1 MTDSSVPPNYSTT
14 SIINDP
20 ITISGLSDTI
30 TLTAYDS
37 STSGITGYNP
47 NTGYSGYSGGTVTI
61 NTGAVGSSYGTISPL
76 TTSQLNVINVG
87 AGLNGTDYS
96 TFTFNTPEDWV
107 NQFPDWNRVQ
117 KMCEEYPGLKIVFE
131 KFKTT
136 YKLVKDHYDTPED
149 QRPLP

>member
-1 MTDSSVPPNYSTT
+1 MTTSSVPQSYSTV
-14 SIINDP
+14 SVNSEP
-20 ITISGLSDTI
+20 ITITGLSDTI
-30 TLTAYDS
+30 TLTSYDP
-37 STSGITGYNP
+37 STSGVAGYNSSI
-47 NTGYSGYSGGTVTI
+47 GYSGYTGSTVTI
-61 NTGAVGSSYGTISPL
+61 NTGAIGGTISPL
-76 TTSQLNVINVG
+76 TTSQLNAINVG

-149 QRPLP
+149 KRPKP

>member
-1 MTDSSVPPNYSTT
+1 MTNSSVPSDYSIT
-14 SIINDP
+14 SSD
-20 ITISGLSDTI
+20 TIQISSLDTI
-30 TLTAYDS
+30 TLTAYP

-61 NTGAVGSSYGTISPL
+61 NTGSVGSSYSTISPL
-76 TTSQLNVINVG
+76 TTSQLNTITAG
-87 AGLNGTDYS
+87 SGLNGTDYS

-117 KMCEEYPGLKIVFE
+117 KMCKEYPGLQIAFE

-136 YKLVKDHYDTPED
+136 YKLVKDQYDTPED
-149 QRPLP
+149 QRPRP

>member
-1 MTDSSVPPNYSTT
+1 MTTSSVPPSYSTI
-14 SIINDP
+14 SIINNP
-20 ITISGLSDTI
+20 ITITGLSDTI
-30 TLTAYDS
+30 TLTSFDP

-61 NTGAVGSSYGTISPL
+61 NKGAI
-76 TTSQLNVINVG
+76 IG

-117 KMCEEYPGLKIVFE
+117 QMCKEYPGLEIAFE

-136 YKLVKDHYDTPED
+136 YKLVKDHYDTPAD
-149 QRPLP
+149 QRPHP

>member
-1 MTDSSVPPNYSTT
+1 MTNSSVPSDYSIT
-14 SIINDP
+14 SSD
-20 ITISGLSDTI
+20 TIQISSLDTI
-30 TLTAYDS
+30 TLTAYDP
-37 STSGITGYNP
+37 STSGITGYNT

-61 NTGAVGSSYGTISPL
+61 NTGSAGSSYGTISPL
-76 TTSQLNVINVG
+76 TTSQLNTITAG
-87 AGLNGTDYS
+87 SGLNGTDYS

-136 YKLVKDHYDTPED
+136 YKLVKDHYDTPAD
-149 QRPLP
+149 QRPRP

>member
-1 MTDSSVPPNYSTT
+1 MTNSSVPSDYSIT
-14 SIINDP
+14 SSD
-20 ITISGLSDTI
+20 TIQISSLDTI
-30 TLTAYDS
+30 TLTAYP

-61 NTGAVGSSYGTISPL
+61 NTGSVGSSYSTISPL
-76 TTSQLNVINVG
+76 TTSQLNTITAG
-87 AGLNGTDYS
+87 SGLNGTDYS

-117 KMCEEYPGLKIVFE
+117 KMCKEYPGLQIAFE

>member
-1 MTDSSVPPNYSTT
+1 MTNSSVPSDYSIT
-14 SIINDP
+14 SSD
-20 ITISGLSDTI
+20 TIQISSLDTI
-30 TLTAYDS
+30 TLTAYP

-61 NTGAVGSSYGTISPL
+61 NTGSVGSSYSTISPL
-76 TTSQLNVINVG
+76 TTSQLNTITAG
-87 AGLNGTDYS
+87 SGLNGTDYS

-117 KMCEEYPGLKIVFE
+117 KMCKEYPGLQIAFE

-149 QRPLP
+149 QRPRP

>member
-1 MTDSSVPPNYSTT
+1 MTNSSVPSDYSIT
-14 SIINDP
+14 SSD
-20 ITISGLSDTI
+20 TIQISSLDTI
-30 TLTAYDS
+30 TLTAYP

-61 NTGAVGSSYGTISPL
+61 NTGSVGSSYSTISPL
-76 TTSQLNVINVG
+76 TTSQLNTITAG
-87 AGLNGTDYS
+87 SGLNGTDYS

-117 KMCEEYPGLKIVFE
+117 KMCKEYPGLQIAFE

-149 QRPLP
+149 QRPIP